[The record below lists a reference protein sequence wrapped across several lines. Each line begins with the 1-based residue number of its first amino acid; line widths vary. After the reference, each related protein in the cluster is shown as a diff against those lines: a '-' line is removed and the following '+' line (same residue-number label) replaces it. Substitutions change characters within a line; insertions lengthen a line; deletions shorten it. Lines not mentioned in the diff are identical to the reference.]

1 MGFDIF
7 GWFTRDRVKVL
18 EGMAKTIARLFLG
31 RLAESAWEVTKDSV
45 WRAEQSGLPGD
56 EKFELAYKE
65 IKATLMSP
73 SVGRWILSC
82 LIELAVG
89 VMRASKGLI

>member
-1 MGFDIF
+1 MSWFTSF
-7 GWFTRDRVKVL
+7 FTRDKVKLL
-18 EGMAKTIARLFLG
+18 ENMAKTIAKLFLG

-73 SVGRWILSC
+73 TIGKWVISL
-82 LIELAVG
+82 LIELSVG
-89 VMRASKGLI
+89 VMRSQKGLI